1 MNKIGTIIVNW
12 NSLQFTLDFLEM
24 YRNSHIKG
32 DQLVLVNNSPEDNDE
47 VLKIKEKYIK
57 VINTN
62 KNLGYAG
69 ALNKGMNYLDKE
81 DIDWIL
87 LINNDVKIDSKF
99 IERLRSLK
107 DRNTIYSPV
116 ITNHD
121 SDIVQNTGGKLV
133 LLYGGTINLNKGVQ
147 IQDIK
152 KVDPDFLSGCCL
164 FFHKEVLEK
173 VGYLDESYGSYY
185 EDVEW
190 CFRAR
195 EKGVSLEVLWDLTLP
210 HYHSMS
216 TSNNSGF
223 KDYLIAKNS
232 IKFAKSD
239 LNKFNASVFI
249 FFSMLTGFF
258 WVLPRPKNL
267 PYFFRGVKDGLL

>member
-1 MNKIGTIIVNW
+1 
-12 NSLQFTLDFLEM
+12 
-24 YRNSHIKG
+24 
-32 DQLVLVNNSPEDNDE
+32 
-47 VLKIKEKYIK
+47 
-57 VINTN
+57 
-62 KNLGYAG
+62 
-69 ALNKGMNYLDKE
+69 MNYLDKE

-249 FFSMLTGFF
+249 FFSMLTGFL